1 MPFWKCCDCSDDPLL
16 DTVKVDP
23 EQMKRESEEEQARSL
38 KDQEALDAVER
49 EVRIRELQLRQYER
63 QQAEEARRRERQR
76 RQLDR
81 HLAEEVRRREEAV
94 ERRRRREA
102 RALKREQE
110 EKAKAEQE
118 AREEEERLLA
128 EEKAEQDR
136 AAKVVADTQKLDG
149 WMKAKNLQDV
159 TTKKSL
165 GLFAG
170 SAFPLHLAV
179 MDKDADMV
187 RILLANRA
195 DPTAVS
201 SNLTPLQ
208 FAEKLAR
215 KDYTKSYEAVKAA
228 LQ

>member
-1 MPFWKCCDCSDDPLL
+1 MG
-16 DTVKVDP
+16 
-23 EQMKRESEEEQARSL
+23 
-38 KDQEALDAVER
+38 
-49 EVRIRELQLRQYER
+49 
-63 QQAEEARRRERQR
+63 
-76 RQLDR
+76 
-81 HLAEEVRRREEAV
+81 

-110 EKAKAEQE
+110 EK
-118 AREEEERLLA
+118 
-128 EEKAEQDR
+128 EKAEQDR